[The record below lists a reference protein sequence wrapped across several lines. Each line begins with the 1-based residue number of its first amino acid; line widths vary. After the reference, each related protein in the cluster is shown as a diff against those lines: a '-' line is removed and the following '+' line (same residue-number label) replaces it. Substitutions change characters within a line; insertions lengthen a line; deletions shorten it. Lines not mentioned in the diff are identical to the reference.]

1 MIENKTTQKKQRLRN
16 MKPNYGFLDP
26 KSTRPS
32 YYLTDYRADQDYDN
46 RYNLSFY
53 YI

>member
-1 MIENKTTQKKQRLRN
+1 MN
-16 MKPNYGFLDP
+16 PNYGFLDP

-32 YYLTDYRADQDYDN
+32 YYLTDYRGDQNYNN
-46 RYNLSFY
+46 RYNLSLY